1 MNNPEKKTTF
11 LQKMMRRTGGWYLL
25 IVVLITQFFS
35 GFGAIAANYSIQV
48 NAEFS
53 PGELTALARFIG
65 AGLLVVNLLALGII
79 YVSHGSVREKLN
91 RWQKEREYS
100 QRKDDL
106 LVWNQLTSLAW
117 RYSLFIFIAGI
128 FITILPAVFFQVT
141 VLKITLDQ
149 IIYTLLGSFAAL
161 LGSSTLSLLLLDHF
175 LKPAY
180 EVLYPQE
187 ASDEL
192 QIRTRGI
199 SISIKLQAVILAI
212 ILTSILLVAPIGYH
226 QTAKALETGDP
237 SVLGAMQAQSLV
249 VAFLTILF
257 GALLSALFARSVSA
271 PLQELVQTFNKIE
284 GGDLKQRASITTP
297 DETGELTVYFNRMVS
312 RLDELQDGLE
322 SQIAMR
328 TEQLE
333 ATSEVG
339 RAISSILDPDILIN
353 EVANLITER
362 LGYYYAA
369 IFLISPDGRWA
380 ELKSATGEAGKELQ
394 AKKHRLSIAG
404 KSMVGSAINLR
415 EARIAHDVGLEA
427 VRFDNPLLPDTRS
440 EIALPLVVG
449 GNVLGALDA
458 QSTEANAFD
467 ENVTETLEA
476 MANQV
481 AIALQNAHTFQKSQ
495 QALKEIR
502 ASQKMQL
509 SKAWTDTLDS
519 QGDLE
524 FLLGEKSQLGD
535 AALNVPLALRDQII
549 GEITLDS
556 GSDWSAE
563 DQDWVESVATQ
574 AALALENAR
583 LLEESQQVAL
593 QERLVAEITSKIWS
607 SNTTDGILKI
617 ALKELGSALGASEAI
632 IELAIPEDF
641 EEDSSNDMENKS
653 HGA

>member
-1 MNNPEKKTTF
+1 M
-11 LQKMMRRTGGWYLL
+11 
-25 IVVLITQFFS
+25 
-35 GFGAIAANYSIQV
+35 
-48 NAEFS
+48 
-53 PGELTALARFIG
+53 
-65 AGLLVVNLLALGII
+65 
-79 YVSHGSVREKLN
+79 
-91 RWQKEREYS
+91 
-100 QRKDDL
+100 
-106 LVWNQLTSLAW
+106 
-117 RYSLFIFIAGI
+117 LF
-128 FITILPAVFFQVT
+128 
-141 VLKITLDQ
+141 
-149 IIYTLLGSFAAL
+149 
-161 LGSSTLSLLLLDHF
+161 
-175 LKPAY
+175 
-180 EVLYPQE
+180 
-187 ASDEL
+187 
-192 QIRTRGI
+192 
-199 SISIKLQAVILAI
+199 
-212 ILTSILLVAPIGYH
+212 
-226 QTAKALETGDP
+226 
-237 SVLGAMQAQSLV
+237 
-249 VAFLTILF
+249 
-257 GALLSALFARSVSA
+257 RS
-271 PLQELVQTFNKIE
+271 
-284 GGDLKQRASITTP
+284 
-297 DETGELTVYFNRMVS
+297 
-312 RLDELQDGLE
+312 
-322 SQIAMR
+322 
-328 TEQLE
+328 
-333 ATSEVG
+333 
-339 RAISSILDPDILIN
+339 PDILIN